1 MFMRLKDKVAI
12 VTGAAQGIGAAYAR
26 GLAKEGAAVAVVDI
40 LDPNPTVKAIQD
52 SGGKALPLKIDV
64 SDEKQTQEMAKKT
77 LDSFGRI
84 DILINNAAVYGNIV
98 RKPFEEITV
107 EEWDKLYS
115 VNVKG
120 IFLCVKA
127 VAPQMK
133 TQQSGKIINATS
145 STFFKGNEDFLHYVS
160 SKGAVVAMTRSLARE
175 LGEHNINVNA
185 IAPGQTLSEANL
197 KRGDKVDSN
206 SLRIR
211 LLKKRLYPED
221 LVGTI
226 IYLSSSDSDMMTGQ
240 VLLVDGGTAFH

>member
-1 MFMRLKDKVAI
+1 MRLKDQVAI
-12 VTGAAQGIGAAYAR
+12 VTGAAQGIGAHYAR
-26 GLAKEGAAVAVVDI
+26 GLAKEGASVAVVDI
-40 LDPNPTVKAIQD
+40 LDPTPVVKEIVGND
-52 SGGKALPLKIDV
+52 GKALALKIDV
-64 SDEKQTQEMAKKT
+64 SDEAQTKEMVRKT
-77 LDSFGRI
+77 VETFGRV
-84 DILINNAAVYGNIV
+84 DILVNNAAIYGTIV
-98 RKPFEEITV
+98 RKPFEQLTV
-107 EEWDKLYS
+107 EEWDKLYA
-115 VNVKG
+115 VNVRG

-127 VAPQMK
+127 VAPHMK
-133 TQQSGKIINATS
+133 AQKRGKIVNATS

-175 LGEHNINVNA
+175 LGEYNINVNA

-197 KRGDKVDSN
+197 KRGDQVDAN

>member
-1 MFMRLKDKVAI
+1 MRLKDKVAI

-26 GLAKEGAAVAVVDI
+26 GLAKEGAAVALVDV
-40 LDPNPTVKAIQD
+40 LDPNPAAKAIID
-52 SGGKALPLKIDV
+52 SGGKALALKIDV
-64 SDEKQTQEMAKKT
+64 SDEKQTQEMARRVK
-77 LDSFGRI
+77 DAFGRI
-84 DILINNAAVYGNIV
+84 DILVNNAAIYGNIV
-98 RKPFEEITV
+98 RKKFEEITV
-107 EEWDKLYS
+107 EEWDRLYA
-115 VNVKG
+115 VNVRG

-127 VAPQMK
+127 VAPEMK
-133 TQQSGKIINATS
+133 AQRSGKIINATS

-175 LGEHNINVNA
+175 LGEYEINVNA

-197 KRGDKVDSN
+197 KRGDKVDAN

>member
-1 MFMRLKDKVAI
+1 MRLKDQVAI
-12 VTGAAQGIGAAYAR
+12 VTGAAQGIGAHYAR

-40 LDPNPTVKAIQD
+40 LDPTPVAKEIVGND
-52 SGGKALPLKIDV
+52 GKALPLRIDV
-64 SDEKQTQEMAKKT
+64 SDESQTKEMVRKT
-77 LDSFGRI
+77 IETFGRV

-98 RKPFEEITV
+98 RKPFEQITV
-107 EEWDKLYS
+107 EEWDKLYA
-115 VNVKG
+115 VNVRG

-127 VAPQMK
+127 VAPHMK
-133 TQQSGKIINATS
+133 AQKRGKIINATS

-175 LGEHNINVNA
+175 LGGYNINVNA

-197 KRGDKVDSN
+197 KRGDQVDAN

-211 LLKKRLYPED
+211 LLKKRLYPDD